1 MTQRNVSLEGPNKR
15 FLVRRPSSLF
25 NLWMDDLLEDFL
37 PGNFMNAVFITP
49 RVDILDQGDYFEL
62 CAELPGMEKKDIDVE
77 INENLIVIKGE
88 KKMNQ
93 EINEEKY
100 FHREMTYGKILRE
113 ITLPEKIN
121 QEKVKATYEN
131 GLLKITLPKADRVK
145 ASKIE
150 LT

>member
-1 MTQRNVSLEGPNKR
+1 MTQRNVSIEGPNKR

-37 PGNFMNAVFITP
+37 PANFMNAVFITP
-49 RVDILDQGDYFEL
+49 RVDILDQGDHFEL

-77 INENLIVIKGE
+77 INENLVVIKGE
-88 KKMNQ
+88 KKMHQ
-93 EINEEKY
+93 EANEEKY
-100 FHREMTYGKILRE
+100 FHREMSYGKILRE

-121 QEKVKATYEN
+121 QEKVKASYEN
-131 GLLKITLPKADRVK
+131 GLLNIILPKADRAK

-150 LT
+150 LS